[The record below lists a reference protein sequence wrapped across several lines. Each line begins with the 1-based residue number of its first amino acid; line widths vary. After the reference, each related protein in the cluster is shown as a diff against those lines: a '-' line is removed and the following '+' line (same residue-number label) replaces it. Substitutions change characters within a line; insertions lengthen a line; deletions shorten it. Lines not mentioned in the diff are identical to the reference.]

1 MQDTAVITISTRG
14 YADKMV
20 TGNLLGKRCK
30 SNGGWG
36 VVMVLVAAGYGI
48 KRSSSHSS
56 VLLTF
61 QMPFHSKYIEDF
73 CFLFLSLIE

>member
-1 MQDTAVITISTRG
+1 
-14 YADKMV
+14 MV
-20 TGNLLGKRCK
+20 G
-30 SNGGWG
+30 G

-56 VLLTF
+56 LLLTF
-61 QMPFHSKYIEDF
+61 QMPFHCKCIEDF